1 VRDKIDNKK
10 KMSPKKENESKERKL
25 LQIGFRKNHSTSL
38 ALTHLVN
45 KITSAIDRKEVTAG
59 ACILRSFINF

>member
-25 LQIGFRKNHSTSL
+25 LPIGFRKNDSTSL
-38 ALTHLVN
+38 ALIN
-45 KITSAIDRKEVTAG
+45 
-59 ACILRSFINF
+59 SFG